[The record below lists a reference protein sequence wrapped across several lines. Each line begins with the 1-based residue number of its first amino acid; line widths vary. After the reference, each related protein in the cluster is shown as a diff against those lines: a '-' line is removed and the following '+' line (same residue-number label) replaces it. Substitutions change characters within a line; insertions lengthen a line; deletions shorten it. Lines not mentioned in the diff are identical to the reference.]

1 MITAA
6 QLKQIQTLLN
16 KRFFDREERLD
27 FLSAFFGIEIKST
40 KDLTKLQAVQL
51 IQALKNEPI
60 TENISFSLFDKNNA
74 QHRTIL
80 SRCYELGWVDTTDS
94 GKIIPDLDR
103 LGGFLISKYSP
114 VKKALSQMNKTELS
128 KIIGAL
134 KKMQK

>member
-16 KRFFDREERLD
+16 KRFSDREERLD
-27 FLSAFFGIEIKST
+27 FLSEFFEMEIKST

-60 TENISFSLFDKNNA
+60 TENISFALFNKNNA

-80 SRCYELGWVDTTDS
+80 SRCYELGWVGTTDS

-103 LGGFLISKYSP
+103 LGVFLISKYSP